1 MQTLMTGFTGLAGW
15 MRMESGRSEAMQVTD
30 TALTVVATLLAAV
43 TWAMM
48 R

>member
-1 MQTLMTGFTGLAGW
+1 MRVMILGFSGW
-15 MRMESGRSEAMQVTD
+15 LRMESGRSEALQVTD

-43 TWAMM
+43 TWALL